1 MAKSLGNFISIK
13 DFMAR
18 YKDADYLKLLFLN
31 THYRHP
37 VDYTEAKI
45 TEMKA
50 QKERF
55 TILMGKISGKAK
67 PSEEVES
74 YKKKFEEAM
83 DDDFNMPL
91 ALAHMFELVNF
102 ANKRMDDTHKISA
115 AGAALVE
122 LARIFSLDLKP
133 REKDLPATVEKLI
146 AERNTARAK
155 KDYKRSDEIRQEL
168 SGLGVVLEDTK
179 DGTTWRKKA

>member
-1 MAKSLGNFISIK
+1 
-13 DFMAR
+13 
-18 YKDADYLKLLFLN
+18 
-31 THYRHP
+31 
-37 VDYTEAKI
+37 
-45 TEMKA
+45 
-50 QKERF
+50 
-55 TILMGKISGKAK
+55 
-67 PSEEVES
+67 
-74 YKKKFEEAM
+74 
-83 DDDFNMPL
+83 MPL
-91 ALAHMFELVNF
+91 ALAHMFELVNI